1 MIRAE
6 ALQNRFF
13 LERRFRGALWVAI
26 AAVAYVLAFSLS
38 TTNAG
43 TEFGDWPRNWE
54 LPIQEPIDRF
64 FEWFGDSSAWFFNPI
79 SGVMD
84 AGLDGIEALLLWL
97 PWPFVVVVASL
108 LGFRLG
114 GRWLGLFCG
123 AATLFIG
130 LIGFWDSAMLTLS
143 VVGVSVLIAV
153 GLGVTTGIFAAYSN
167 RFEAAIRPVLDT
179 MQVLPAFVYLIPA
192 LVLFGVSGT
201 QGIFLTVV
209 YSIPPV
215 IRLTNLGIR
224 QVPRA
229 AIETAHSHG
238 STTSQTLLQVQL
250 PLAKSSIMM
259 GINQTIMMAVSMVI
273 VTALVGVQ
281 GLGTDVWLSL
291 REVDAGKG
299 LESGIAIVLLAV
311 ILDRFSYSLARSG
324 PNSSATG
331 PALSPRAGEPAG
343 RGFRKNTAR
352 YALPMAGVVLMMAIP
367 LAPGAPVGYLRDFPD
382 ELTFSIAD
390 PVNWAVGWMAVN
402 LHFMT
407 SWVRDMLFRE
417 LGYSPIHTLLL
428 WLPWPALTV
437 IAAALAYFTAG
448 WRVALLA
455 LAGLAFAGIGGVW
468 DVTMDTLS
476 QVLTAGVFTVVAG
489 IALGVLASQSRAFEA
504 ALRPVLDIMQTM
516 PIFVYLIPVIML
528 WGIGPLVGIIATSV
542 YALPPVIRMTSLGI
556 KEVPAQVIET
566 AQSHGSTGLQTLLQ
580 VKIPLAIPTIRMG
593 VNQTI
598 IMVLAMVIIAGL
610 VGGGGLGQEVF
621 INSIWLRMG
630 HGLVAGM
637 TIVFMAMV
645 LDRMTQGRRGSPIPF
660 GVLR

>member
-1 MIRAE
+1 MIRAG

-13 LERRFRGALWVAI
+13 VERRFRGALWVAI
-26 AAVAYVLAFSLS
+26 AAVAYVLAFSLA

-54 LPIQEPIDRF
+54 LPIQEPIDKF
-64 FEWFGDSSAWFFNPI
+64 FKWFGDSSAWFFNPI

-108 LGFRLG
+108 LGFRRG

-153 GLGVTTGIFAAYSN
+153 GLGVPIGIFAAYSN

-224 QVPRA
+224 QVPQA

-311 ILDRFSYSLARSG
+311 ILDRFSYLLARSG

-331 PALSPRAGEPAG
+331 PALSPRAGEPAS

-352 YALPMAGVVLMMAIP
+352 YALPMAGVVLMAVL
-367 LAPGAPVGYLRDFPD
+367 LAPGALVGSLRDFPD
-382 ELTFSIAD
+382 ELTFSMAD

-407 SWVRDMLFRE
+407 SWVRDILFRE

-437 IAAALAYFTAG
+437 IAAGLAFFTAG

-645 LDRMTQGRRGSPIPF
+645 LDRMTQGKRGSPIPF